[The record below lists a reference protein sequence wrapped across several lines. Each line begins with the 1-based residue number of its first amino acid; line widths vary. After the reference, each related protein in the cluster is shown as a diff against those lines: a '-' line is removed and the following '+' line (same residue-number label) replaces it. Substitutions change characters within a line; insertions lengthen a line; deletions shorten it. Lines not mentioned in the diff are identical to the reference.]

1 MEKPITSIEDR
12 NKQLGQH
19 MQQYRK
25 AASVTQQEMS
35 EFCNASKN
43 HLSKIEHGVCKCPAH
58 IFIDYGK
65 KLNVSLNALADSPTP
80 SEPYIIPE
88 LQTAISQ
95 LSKQKQQTLVTI
107 AQALAK
113 D

>member
-1 MEKPITSIEDR
+1 MKKPITSIEDR

-25 AASVTQQEMS
+25 AAHVTQQEMS
-35 EFCNASKN
+35 EFCDASKN
-43 HLSKIEHGVCKCPAH
+43 HLSKIEQGVCKCPAH

-65 KLNVSLNALADSPTP
+65 RLNVSLDELANSPTP
-80 SEPYIIPE
+80 SVPYIIPE

-95 LSKQKQQTLVTI
+95 LSRQKQQTLVTI